1 MGLRVSITRQLC
13 ELTVRSPR
21 QVLGAA
27 AVAMVAIVAAA
38 CSSGT
43 ATTTTTTTTLPPLPP
58 EVFAYVTMIGTG
70 ANVGLGHSVV
80 PVEVSL
86 GGNGPEPALEVG
98 TYPDAIAI
106 TPDGKRAYV
115 TNYASN
121 TVTPI
126 DLETE
131 QVLPAVRLGPVAGPA
146 GIAITPNGATAYVTD
161 AGAIGT
167 LGDTITPIDLT
178 TDKTL
183 PPITVGP
190 GPQGIAITPDG
201 HRAYVTDAGA
211 FVPGQSGTIGSTVTP
226 VDLTTGKALPAIPV
240 GNAPAAIA
248 ITPDGS
254 TALVANAN
262 SGSVSPIDLT
272 DNKAGSPI
280 SVQGGPISIAISA
293 LQPTTAYVADTI
305 SGPSRTGNVTPI
317 DLTTDTAGAPITV
330 GKNPQSIAMSP
341 DGTTAWV
348 VCYDSRTLVP
358 LSTRTN
364 LLGTAIHLP
373 GGPYAIAMLQ
383 RSASSAPVTTTTG
396 PAHDSGSNTSKKAKK
411 S

>member
-1 MGLRVSITRQLC
+1 MGLRASVTRQLC
-13 ELTVRSPR
+13 ELTVRLPR
-21 QVLGAA
+21 HVLGAA
-27 AVAMVAIVAAA
+27 AVALLAIAATG

-43 ATTTTTTTTLPPLPP
+43 TTTTTTTTTLPPLPP

-80 PVEVSL
+80 PVEVSP
-86 GGNGPEPALEVG
+86 GGNGPEAALEVG

-121 TVTPI
+121 SVTPI
-126 DLETE
+126 DLETG
-131 QVLPAVRLGPVAGPA
+131 QAMAPIQLAPTAGPA
-146 GIAITPNGATAYVTD
+146 DIAITPDGATAYVTD
-161 AGAIGT
+161 AGAVGT
-167 LGDTITPIDLT
+167 LGDSITPIDLAN
-178 TDKTL
+178 DKTM

-201 HRAYVTDAGA
+201 RLAYVTDAGA

-226 VDLTTGKALPAIPV
+226 VDLTTGKALAAIPV

-262 SGSVSPIDLT
+262 SGSVSPIDLA
-272 DNKAGSPI
+272 DNKAGPPI
-280 SVQGGPISIAISA
+280 SVQGGPISIAISP
-293 LQPTTAYVADTI
+293 LEPTTAYVADTI
-305 SGPSRTGNVTPI
+305 SGPSRTGNVTLI

-330 GKNPQSIAMSP
+330 GRNPQSIAMSP

-364 LLGTAIHLP
+364 LPGTAIHLP
-373 GGPYAIAMLQ
+373 GGPYAIAMTQ
-383 RSASSAPVTTTTG
+383 RSASSASVTTTTG
-396 PAHDSGSNTSKKAKK
+396 GPGSKTPKKAKK